1 MTWRSRKGMLTAGG
15 FAAIVMVALSLI
27 GDDDVTPT
35 AALAPGRA
43 PVAGRASGNVAVS
56 GLKLELLE
64 QRHAELTDP
73 ERDPFRFQA
82 RQTAPRPAAAAPP
95 PVASTLEV
103 TGPPVPAVPAGP
115 PPPPPISLRFI
126 GLLDAP
132 SQSGR
137 VAILS
142 DGRGNV
148 VYGKEGDTIEG
159 RYRLL
164 KVGADAVELA
174 YVDGRGRQTVR
185 LAGQ

>member
-1 MTWRSRKGMLTAGG
+1 MTWPSRRTMI
-15 FAAIVMVALSLI
+15 AASGIAAVLAISVLMGQNEDAAPT
-27 GDDDVTPT
+27 GTP
-35 AALAPGRA
+35 APGRPAA
-43 PVAGRASGNVAVS
+43 PGRSGGGLPVT
-56 GLKLELLE
+56 GLKLELL
-64 QRHAELTDP
+64 QQHRGELGEP
-73 ERDPFRFQA
+73 ARDPFRFQV
-82 RQTAPRPAAAAPP
+82 RQAPPRPAPPAPGP
-95 PVASTLEV
+95 SVPVSSRL
-103 TGPPVPAVPAGP
+103 AVPAGP

-126 GLLDAP
+126 GLVDAP
-132 SQSGR
+132 SQAGR

>member
-1 MTWRSRKGMLTAGG
+1 MTWPSRRTMI
-15 FAAIVMVALSLI
+15 AASGIAAVLAISVLLGQNDAVAPT
-27 GDDDVTPT
+27 GTP
-35 AALAPGRA
+35 A
-43 PVAGRASGNVAVS
+43 AGRPAAAGRSGGGLPVTD
-56 GLKLELLE
+56 LKLERL
-64 QRHAELTDP
+64 QQHRGELGEP
-73 ERDPFRFQA
+73 ARDPFRFQA
-82 RQTAPRPAAAAPP
+82 HRAPPRPAAPAPP
-95 PVASTLEV
+95 PAASA
-103 TGPPVPAVPAGP
+103 PVISRPVVPAGP
-115 PPPPPISLRFI
+115 PPPPPIALRFI
-126 GLLDAP
+126 GLVDAP
-132 SQSGR
+132 SQAGR

>member
-1 MTWRSRKGMLTAGG
+1 MTWASRKGMM
-15 FAAIVMVALSLI
+15 AASGLAAVLLLSLLMSR
-27 GDDDVTPT
+27 DDEVVPRVAPAGR
-35 AALAPGRA
+35 AAAPGRRGGSL
-43 PVAGRASGNVAVS
+43 PVSDLR
-56 GLKLELLE
+56 LELLR
-64 QRHAELTDP
+64 QGRPELGEP
-73 ERDPFRFQA
+73 ARDPFRFQA
-82 RQTAPRPAAAAPP
+82 RPPAPRPAAPAPSPP
-95 PVASTLEV
+95 PAAAAISR
-103 TGPPVPAVPAGP
+103 PAVPAGP
-115 PPPPPISLRFI
+115 PPPPPIELRFI

-132 SQSGR
+132 SQAGR

-164 KVGADAVELA
+164 KVGPEAVELA